1 MFSTKK
7 MPKLIEDNSRNPT
20 LSLSQT
26 IKQKNS
32 STYLLNIENRM

>member
-7 MPKLIEDNSRNPT
+7 MPKIIEDIPHNPS
-20 LSLSQT
+20 LSLSQST
-26 IKQKNS
+26 KQKNS